1 MSLGL
6 ELPTKRV
13 LVGDLVRLEPLAPD
27 HLPDLKRIAFAHQT
41 EFALTSTPRDDVEA
55 DAYFARVLAEQA
67 AGSAY
72 PVAIVTLHD
81 ERVVGTS
88 RLSEINAMHRRCEL
102 GFSWYEPTLFRSGV
116 NTDAKMLLLSF
127 AFETLRLIRVQLQTD
142 TRNLRSQAAITALG
156 ARYEGVLKRHQVAK
170 GGYVRDTMIYGITD
184 FDWPE
189 VKKAL
194 RARID
199 RRLITDHAS

>member
-6 ELPTKRV
+6 ELPTRRE
-13 LVGDLVRLEPLAPD
+13 LIGDLVRLAPLASE
-27 HLPDLKRIAFAHQT
+27 HLPDLKRIAFAHPV
-41 EFALTSTPRDDVEA
+41 EFAFTSTPRDEAEA
-55 DAYFARVLAEQA
+55 DAYFGRALAEQA

-72 PVAIVTLHD
+72 PVAVITLHD
-81 ERVVGTS
+81 DRVVGTS

-102 GFSWYEPTLFRSGV
+102 GFSWYDPTLFRSGV
-116 NTDAKMLLLSF
+116 NTDSKMLLLDF

-170 GGYVRDTMIYGITD
+170 DGYVRDTMIYAITD
-184 FDWPE
+184 LDWPE
-189 VKKAL
+189 VKKLL